1 MLTGKIWKSRI
12 GCLGLDLA
20 VFLYPG
26 ADPEETI
33 LNAFKVFDPEG
44 KGVLRKD

>member
-1 MLTGKIWKSRI
+1 MAAFMT
-12 GCLGLDLA
+12 
-20 VFLYPG
+20 PG

-44 KGVLRKD
+44 KGILKKD